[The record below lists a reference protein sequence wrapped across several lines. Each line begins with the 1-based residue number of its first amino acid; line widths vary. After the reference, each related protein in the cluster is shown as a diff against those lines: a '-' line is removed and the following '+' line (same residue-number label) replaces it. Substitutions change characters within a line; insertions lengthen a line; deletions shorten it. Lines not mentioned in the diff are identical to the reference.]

1 MERSLLMRVNAKVR
15 NFLFGM
21 FDKEFLIFL
30 LFLFISTLFWLGMTL
45 NETYEREYMVTMTLD
60 KVPKN
65 AVITKNIDDTALVTI
80 RDRGFLHAAYT
91 YSDRLKKVKVN
102 FLTYANNKTGKGVVS
117 QMEMQ
122 KILYKRLYGSSKVVT
137 VKPDKMEFSYNFGL
151 SKKVPVRLMG
161 TIVPA
166 KSYYLARTRF
176 WPDSVLV
183 YATQAKLD
191 SIKYVTTE
199 DINIENFED
208 TVIRH
213 VALNKVDEAK
223 LVPATVKI
231 ALYPDILTEGSI
243 EVPVTAINMPAGM
256 VLRTFPSKVKVKFI
270 VGASIF
276 KKIRPEQFL
285 VVADYK
291 ELARRPSDKCNIY
304 LRTSPHGT
312 AKAELEIRQVDY
324 LIEK

>member
-1 MERSLLMRVNAKVR
+1 MERYPMMRIYAKVR

-21 FDKEFLIFL
+21 FNKEFLIFL
-30 LFLFISTLFWLGMTL
+30 LFLVISALFWLGMTL
-45 NETYEREYMVTMTLD
+45 NETYEREYMVTMVLD

-65 AVITKNIDDTALVTI
+65 AVITKSIDDTVLVTI
-80 RDRGFLHAAYT
+80 RDRGFLHTAYT
-91 YSDRLKKVKVN
+91 YSDKLKKVKVN
-102 FLTYANNKTGKGVVS
+102 FLTYANNKMGKGVVS
-117 QMEMQ
+117 QVELQ
-122 KILYKRLYGSSKVVT
+122 KIIYKRLYGSSKVVS
-137 VKPDKMEFSYNFGL
+137 VKPDKMDFTFNYGL

-161 TIVPA
+161 SIVPA

-191 SIKYVTTE
+191 SIKYVMTE
-199 DINIENFED
+199 EINIENFED
-208 TVIRH
+208 TVIRI
-213 VALNKVDEAK
+213 VSLNKMDEVK
-223 LVPATVKI
+223 ISPSTVKI
-231 ALYPDILTEGSI
+231 ALYPDILTEGSL
-243 EVPVTAINMPAGM
+243 EVPITAINMPAGM

-270 VGASIF
+270 VGVSMF

-291 ELARRPSDKCNIY
+291 ELMRKPSDKCNIY

-312 AKAELEIRQVDY
+312 AKAQLEIRQVDY

>member
-1 MERSLLMRVNAKVR
+1 MERYPMMRIYAKVR

-21 FDKEFLIFL
+21 FNKEFLIFL
-30 LFLFISTLFWLGMTL
+30 LFLVISALFWLGMTL
-45 NETYEREYMVTMTLD
+45 NETYEREYMVTMVLD

-65 AVITKNIDDTALVTI
+65 AVITKSIDDTVLVTI
-80 RDRGFLHAAYT
+80 RDRGFLHTAYT
-91 YSDRLKKVKVN
+91 YSDKLKKVKVN
-102 FLTYANNKTGKGVVS
+102 FLTYANNKMGKGVVS
-117 QMEMQ
+117 QVELQ
-122 KILYKRLYGSSKVVT
+122 KIIYKRLYGSSKVVS
-137 VKPDKMEFSYNFGL
+137 VKPDKMDFTFNYGL

-161 TIVPA
+161 SIAPA

-191 SIKYVTTE
+191 SIKYVMTE
-199 DINIENFED
+199 EINIENFED
-208 TVIRH
+208 TVIRI
-213 VALNKVDEAK
+213 VSLNKMDEVK
-223 LVPATVKI
+223 ISPSTVKI

-243 EVPVTAINMPAGM
+243 EVPITAINMPAGM

-270 VGASIF
+270 VGVSMF

-291 ELARRPSDKCNIY
+291 ELMRKPSDKCNIY

-312 AKAELEIRQVDY
+312 AKAQLEIRQVDY

>member
-21 FDKEFLIFL
+21 FNKEFLIFL

-65 AVITKNIDDTALVTI
+65 AVITKNIDDTVLVTI

-256 VLRTFPSKVKVKFI
+256 VLRTFPSKVRVKFI

>member
-21 FDKEFLIFL
+21 FNKEFLIFL

>member
-1 MERSLLMRVNAKVR
+1 MRVNAKVR

-21 FDKEFLIFL
+21 FNKEFLIFL

-256 VLRTFPSKVKVKFI
+256 VLRTFPSKVRVKFI

>member
-1 MERSLLMRVNAKVR
+1 MRVNAKVR

-21 FDKEFLIFL
+21 FNKEFLIFL

-312 AKAELEIRQVDY
+312 AKAELEIRQIDY

>member
-1 MERSLLMRVNAKVR
+1 MMRVNAKVR

-21 FDKEFLIFL
+21 FNKEFLIFL

>member
-1 MERSLLMRVNAKVR
+1 MRVNAKVR

-21 FDKEFLIFL
+21 FNKEFLIFL

>member
-1 MERSLLMRVNAKVR
+1 MERYPMMRIYAKVR

-21 FDKEFLIFL
+21 INKEFLIFL
-30 LFLFISTLFWLGMTL
+30 LFLFISALFWLGMTL
-45 NETYEREYMVTMTLD
+45 NETYEREYMVTMVMD
-60 KVPKN
+60 QVPKN
-65 AVITKNIDDTALVTI
+65 AVITKTIDDTVLVTI

-91 YSDRLKKVKVN
+91 YSDRLKRMKVN
-102 FLTYANNKTGKGVVS
+102 FQSYANKKTGKGVVS
-117 QMEMQ
+117 QVDLQ
-122 KILYKRLYGSSKVVT
+122 KIIYRKIYGSSKVVS
-137 VKPDKMEFSYNFGL
+137 VKPDKLDFTYNYGL

-183 YATQAKLD
+183 YATRDKLD

-199 DINIENFED
+199 NINIENFED
-208 TVIRH
+208 TVVRV
-213 VALNKVDEAK
+213 VALNKMDETK
-223 LVPATVKI
+223 IVPAMVKI

-243 EVPVTAINMPAGM
+243 EVPIVAINMPEGM
-256 VLRTFPSKVKVKFI
+256 VLRTFPSKVKVRFI
-270 VGASIF
+270 VGASMF
-276 KKIRPEQFL
+276 KTIRPEQFL

-291 ELARRPSDKCNIY
+291 ELAKRPSDKCNIY

-312 AKAELEIRQVDY
+312 AKAQLEIRQVDY

>member
-1 MERSLLMRVNAKVR
+1 MERYPMMRINAKVR

-21 FDKEFLIFL
+21 FNKEFLIFL
-30 LFLFISTLFWLGMTL
+30 LFLVISALFWLGMTL
-45 NETYEREYMVTMTLD
+45 NETYEREYMVTMAMD

-65 AVITKNIDDTALVTI
+65 AVITKSIDDTVLVTI
-80 RDRGFLHAAYT
+80 RDRGFLHTAYT

-102 FLTYANNKTGKGVVS
+102 FLTYANKKVGKGVVS
-117 QMEMQ
+117 QVELQ
-122 KILYKRLYGSSKVVT
+122 KIIYKRLYGSSKVVS
-137 VKPDKMEFSYNFGL
+137 VKPDKMDFTFNYGL

-161 TIVPA
+161 SIVPA

-208 TVIRH
+208 TVVRN
-213 VALNKVDEAK
+213 VSLSKVDEVK
-223 LVPATVKI
+223 IVPATVKI

-243 EVPVTAINMPAGM
+243 EVPITAINMPAGM

-270 VGASIF
+270 VGVSMF

-291 ELARRPSDKCNIY
+291 ELMKRPSDKCNIY

-312 AKAELEIRQVDY
+312 AKAQLEIRQVDY
-324 LIEK
+324 LIER

>member
-1 MERSLLMRVNAKVR
+1 MRVNAKVR

>member
-21 FDKEFLIFL
+21 FNKEFLIFL

-256 VLRTFPSKVKVKFI
+256 VLRTFPSKVRVKFI

>member
-1 MERSLLMRVNAKVR
+1 MMRVNAKVR

-21 FDKEFLIFL
+21 FNKEFLIFL

-45 NETYEREYMVTMTLD
+45 NETYEREYMVMMTLD

-65 AVITKNIDDTALVTI
+65 AVITKNIDDTVLVTI

-256 VLRTFPSKVKVKFI
+256 VLRTFPSKVRVKFI